1 METLDFLPL
10 FLIPV
15 LYFATA
21 FLKPPHTARSL
32 PYAIKRRSQ
41 PYLKLPFNLCA
52 ICVAVSV
59 TWVIMLALLFGGLAV
74 STESV
79 AILMG
84 MSTVGLMYKMEIFY
98 KEHKVRNFWV
108 VRISEI
114 VGGFYFVLALLNRE
128 WGIMFFTA
136 FVTFFFILI
145 PTLFFQKLTHEV
157 VVKETEGVKKSLLE
171 KLEDCC

>member
-1 METLDFLPL
+1 METLNFLPL
-10 FLIPV
+10 LLIPV

-21 FLKPPHTARSL
+21 FLKPH
-32 PYAIKRRSQ
+32 
-41 PYLKLPFNLCA
+41 LKLPFNLCA
-52 ICVAVSV
+52 VCVSV
-59 TWVIMLALLFGGLAV
+59 SFTWAIMLALLFGGLAV

-84 MSTVGLMYKMEIFY
+84 MSIAGLMYKMEIFY

-108 VRISEI
+108 VRIFEI

-128 WGIMFFTA
+128 WGVMFFTA
-136 FVTFFFILI
+136 FVTFFGMLI
-145 PTLFFQKLTHEV
+145 PSLFFQKLTHEV
-157 VVKETEGVKKSLLE
+157 VVKETHGVKKSLLE

>member
-10 FLIPV
+10 VSIPS
-15 LYFATA
+15 LYFVTA
-21 FLKPPHTARSL
+21 LLKPH
-32 PYAIKRRSQ
+32 
-41 PYLKLPFNLCA
+41 LKLPFNLCA
-52 ICVAVSV
+52 VCVSV
-59 TWVIMLALLFGGLAV
+59 SFTWVIMLALLFGGLAV

-84 MSTVGLMYKMEIFY
+84 MSIAGLMYKMEIFY
-98 KEHKVRNFWV
+98 KEHKVRNFWF
-108 VRISEI
+108 VRIFEI
-114 VGGFYFVLALLNRE
+114 VGGFYFVLSLLNRE

-157 VVKETEGVKKSLLE
+157 VVKETQGVKKSLLE